1 LNASINGYVGV
12 KSLLVILRYNM
23 SSVIVERK
31 RQMLA
36 NGPIKTEMK
45 LTTPQ
50 FYCPNCH
57 DHRSYKIKATSE
69 VELICVIP
77 LYHAGET
84 SRVVQCQVCKNG
96 FDSAIFHPSNKFLF
110 KLVAAA
116 RSQLLTGTCPG
127 SLKVKLMSDGLIE
140 EFIDKLISL
149 AQ

>member
-1 LNASINGYVGV
+1 MASVTI
-12 KSLLVILRYNM
+12 
-23 SSVIVERK
+23 ERK
-31 RQMLA
+31 RKMLA
-36 NGPIKTEMK
+36 NNSIETEIK

-57 DHRSYKIKATSE
+57 DHRSYKIKSRSE
-69 VELICVIP
+69 VEFICVIP

-116 RSQLLTGTCPG
+116 RSQLLTGTSPG
-127 SLKVKLMSDGLIE
+127 SMKVRLMSDGLKE
-140 EFIDKLISL
+140 EFIDKLIAL
-149 AQ
+149 AQN